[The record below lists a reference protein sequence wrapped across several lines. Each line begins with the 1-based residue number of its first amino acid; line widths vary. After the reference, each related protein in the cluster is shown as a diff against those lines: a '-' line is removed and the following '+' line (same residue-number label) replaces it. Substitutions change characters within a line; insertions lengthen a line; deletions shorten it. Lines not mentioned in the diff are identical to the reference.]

1 VFLTYFSNQPYT
13 AYDPVDAL
21 TLADHDHPARQRGDA
36 VVLFS
41 NRHFD
46 PVAGAELYRERLAEY
61 RKAEEVGFDA
71 IMFNE
76 HHGTPTCMSPRT
88 NLMAATVAA
97 QTSRIRLLV
106 LGNPLPL
113 TDNPVF
119 LSEELAMLDLLSG
132 GRLIAGMVR
141 GGGPEQ
147 LLCDANPAFNRERFE
162 EAHDLIVKSW
172 TVPGPFRWDGD
183 HYHARVVN
191 PWVRPL
197 QQPHPPV
204 FMSGITSPESIR
216 FAAAHGYPYVGL
228 NTTLEATKRIWDL
241 YDDAA
246 RAAGREPGSE
256 HRGYLMRCFVAD
268 SDAEARRHAEQYLYA
283 IGDVS
288 VTRRAEWAAPTG
300 YASYEARRARVQTMR
315 TFRTTTLDEQLASG
329 MQIAGTP
336 DTVVEGIRPWLEETR
351 VGTLVLMATE
361 GRIPHE
367 AAMRCIELMGQE
379 VLPAVREMADELG
392 IRGPF
397 DEAPTREPAGAARS
411 RSDGGDPR

>member
-1 VFLTYFSNQPYT
+1 VLLTYFSNQPYT
-13 AYDPVDAL
+13 GYEPEDAL
-21 TLADHDHPARQRGDA
+21 ALTADDHPARQRGDA

-46 PVAGAELYRERLAEY
+46 PVAGAELYEQRLAQY
-61 RKAEEVGFDA
+61 RAAEAAGFDA

-97 QTSRIRLLV
+97 QTSHIRLMV

-113 TDNPVF
+113 TDNPVL
-119 LSEELAMLDLLSG
+119 LSEELAMLDLLSK

-147 LLCDANPAFNRERFE
+147 LLCDANPAFNRERFV

-172 TVPGPFRWDGD
+172 TVAGPFRWDGE
-183 HYHARVVN
+183 HFHARVVN

-197 QQPHPPV
+197 QQPHPPI
-204 FMSGITSPESIR
+204 FMSGITSPDSIR

-228 NTTLEATKRIWDL
+228 NTTLEATKQIWET
-241 YDDAA
+241 YDAA
-246 RAAGREPGSE
+246 AHDAGRQPGTE
-256 HRGYLMRCFVAD
+256 HRGYLMRVFVAD
-268 SDAEARRHAEQYLYA
+268 TDDEARRHAEQYLYTL
-283 IGDVS
+283 GDVS
-288 VTRRAEWAAPTG
+288 VTRRPEWAAPTG
-300 YASYEARRARVQTMR
+300 YSSWDARRARVQTMR
-315 TFRTTTLDEQLASG
+315 RFRTATLDDQLASG
-329 MQIAGTP
+329 MQIAGSP
-336 DTVVEGIRPWLEETR
+336 ETVIAGIRHWLEETR

-367 AAMRCIELMGQE
+367 ATLRCIDLMGRE
-379 VLPAVREMADELG
+379 VLPAVREIGADLG

-397 DEAPTREPAGAARS
+397 DG
-411 RSDGGDPR
+411 

>member
-1 VFLTYFSNQPYT
+1 VLLTYFANQPYT
-13 AYDPVDAL
+13 AYDPSDAL
-21 TLADHDHPARQRGDA
+21 TIAEHDHPARQRGDA

-46 PVAGAELYRERLAEY
+46 PVAGAELYRTRMAEY

-97 QTSRIRLLV
+97 QTSRIRLMV

-113 TDNPVF
+113 TENPVF
-119 LSEELAMLDLLSG
+119 LSEELAMIDLLSN

-147 LLCDANPAFNRERFE
+147 LVCDVNPAFNRERFE

-172 TVPGPFRWDGD
+172 TVPGPFRWDGE

-197 QQPHPPV
+197 QQPHPPI
-204 FMSGITSPESIR
+204 FMSGITSAESIR

-228 NTTLEATKRIWDL
+228 NTTLEATKQIWEL
-241 YDDAA
+241 YDAAA
-246 RAAGREPGSE
+246 REAGRLPGTE
-256 HRGYLMRCFVAD
+256 HRGYLMRVFVAD
-268 SDAEARRHAEQYLYA
+268 TEAEARHHAEQYLYTL
-283 IGDVS
+283 GEVS

-300 YASYEARRARVQTMR
+300 YSSYDARRQRMKTMSS
-315 TFRTTTLDEQLASG
+315 FRSATLDDQIATG

-336 DTVVEGIRPWLEETR
+336 DTVIARIRLWLEETR
-351 VGTLVLMATE
+351 VGTLVLLATE
-361 GRIPHE
+361 GRIPHD
-367 AAMRCIELMGQE
+367 ATVRCIELMGQE
-379 VLPAVREMADELG
+379 VLPALREIGAELG

-397 DEAPTREPAGAARS
+397 DAAHAKA
-411 RSDGGDPR
+411 

>member
-1 VFLTYFSNQPYT
+1 VLLTYFSNQPYT
-13 AYDPVDAL
+13 AYDPEDAL
-21 TLADHDHPARQRGDA
+21 TIAAHDHPARQRGDA

-46 PVAGAELYRERLAEY
+46 PVAGAELYEQRMAQYRAAE
-61 RKAEEVGFDA
+61 AAGFDA

-97 QTSRIRLLV
+97 QTTRIRLMV

-113 TDNPVF
+113 TDNPVL
-119 LSEELAMLDLLSG
+119 LSEELAMLDLLSK

-147 LLCDANPAFNRERFE
+147 LLCDVNPAFNRERFV
-162 EAHDLIVKSW
+162 EAHDLIVRSW
-172 TVPGPFRWDGD
+172 TDPGPFRWDGE

-197 QQPHPPV
+197 QQPHPPI
-204 FMSGITSPESIR
+204 FMSGITSVDSIE

-228 NTTLEATKRIWDL
+228 NTTLEATQQIWAT
-241 YDDAA
+241 YDAA
-246 RAAGREPGSE
+246 AHAAGRESGTE
-256 HRGYLMRCFVAD
+256 HRGYLMRVFVAD
-268 SDAEARRHAEQYLYA
+268 TDDEARHHAEQYLYTL
-283 IGDVS
+283 GDVS
-288 VTRRAEWAAPTG
+288 VTRRPEWAAPTG
-300 YASYEARRARVQTMR
+300 YSSWDARRARVQTMR
-315 TFRTTTLDEQLASG
+315 RFRTATLDDQLASG
-329 MQIAGTP
+329 MQIAGSP
-336 DTVVEGIRPWLEETR
+336 ETVIAGIRHWLEETR

-367 AAMRCIELMGQE
+367 ATLRCIDLMGRE
-379 VLPAVREMADELG
+379 VLPAVREIGADLG

-397 DEAPTREPAGAARS
+397 DG
-411 RSDGGDPR
+411 